1 MGLGIEIVGIS
12 RDLQPS
18 QQRFKETVNARNHF
32 LSDPDLEVIERY
44 GAVSS
49 GGNVRVASRYYFL
62 IDEEGTLIWK
72 NVTGALIPVEA
83 LLTELTG
90 VVSGD

>member
-1 MGLGIEIVGIS
+1 MNLGIEIVGIS

-18 QQRFKETVNARNHF
+18 QQRFKESTSARNHF

-49 GGNVRVASRYYFL
+49 GGNVRVASRFYFL
-62 IDEEGTLIWK
+62 IDEQGTLVWK
-72 NVTGALIPVEA
+72 NVTGGLIPVEA
-83 LLTELTG
+83 LLDEMSE